1 MDQARR
7 SRILQKTAG
16 LFGPSD
22 AVVGA
27 QKNFAAGGTLDQQIV
42 NDSGGSLP
50 TATTLQDRVR
60 LWNAAGGEQRV
71 PWRKYDKVS
80 TMYEPPA
87 STGFSRG
94 DQGLAALQKY
104 KNAPFDLV
112 HGEKR
117 CAKPGSLDCS
127 GFVRKIEGQS
137 GGTDWIVNDA
147 KSKRSKFREISHRDL
162 QAGDYLVYPG
172 TDSVDAAGKKTH
184 ASGHVAMYGGQG
196 KIIDQSSSGHGAN
209 FRAPP
214 LDFAVGKTIA
224 VRSNRGNRPIGP
236 AFDASQLRKRQFSE
250 AELPP
255 ENQILATPTQPAPWH
270 QRAKN
275 WLIAR
280 APG

>member
-1 MDQARR
+1 MDQVRR
-7 SRILQKTAG
+7 RQILQKTAE

-27 QKNFAAGGTLDQQIV
+27 RKNFAAGGTLDQQIV

-60 LWNAAGGEQRV
+60 LWHAAGGEQRV
-71 PWRKYDKVS
+71 PWRKYERVS
-80 TMYEPPA
+80 AMYEPPA

-94 DQGLAALQKY
+94 DKGLAALQTY
-104 KNAPFDLV
+104 KDAPFDLV

-117 CAKPGSLDCS
+117 APKAGSLDCS
-127 GFVRKIEGQS
+127 GFVRKIEGQP

-147 KSKRSKFREISHRDL
+147 KSKHSKFREIPHRDL
-162 QAGDYLVYPG
+162 QAGDYIVYPG
-172 TDSVDAAGKKTH
+172 TNSVDAAGKRTH

-214 LDFAVGKTIA
+214 LDFAEEKTIA
-224 VRSNRGNRPIGP
+224 VRSNKGNRPVGP

-250 AELPP
+250 SELPP
-255 ENQILATPTQPAPWH
+255 ESQLLAPPTQRPWH

-275 WLIAR
+275 WLLAH